1 MPTDISNLSR
11 GDLVDILYQQARE
24 IEILKEMLV
33 VLQEK
38 LEQKNS
44 GDESSKPL
52 PSFVKPN
59 VKKSKKKAKRKQREH
74 GFSRKL
80 ETPTKAVFHSFKICP
95 HCEGEHLGKPSVSY
109 TRQIIDI
116 PKAVYEVIEHVI
128 FKRYCFNCE
137 RRISPKV
144 DLSSF
149 VVGKGRI
156 GINLMAAI
164 FTMKEEGDMTANK
177 IERHLQTFYGLDISL
192 GEIIEILHQ
201 EAGLGKDTYEEIK
214 KGLLSSRVIYADE
227 TGGRENGQNGY
238 HWSFS
243 NEEFQLLLYR
253 KSRAAKVVQ
262 EIFGEHGEQFQ
273 GVLSTDFYSAYNAY
287 LGPHQRCWVHYLRDM
302 KKLKEENAKD
312 RKLKAWIRA
321 IHRLYE
327 EAKSYTGPPTDLQVG
342 LKEQARIDKETYF
355 KQKLKKLCEP
365 YSKTQVLQAKLAARG
380 IRFLSEMFTFI
391 RYEGVNSDNNMAER
405 AVRKTVIKRK
415 ISFGTRSPKGSETRS
430 ILGSLFGTW
439 RLQNRN
445 SFDEMRTI
453 LLNASC
459 QGV

>member
-1 MPTDISNLSR
+1 MPADLSKLPR
-11 GDLVDILYQQARE
+11 GELVDLLYQQARE

-38 LEQKNS
+38 LEQKDS
-44 GDESSKPL
+44 GGGPSKHL
-52 PSFVKPN
+52 PIFVKPN
-59 VKKSKKKAKRKQREH
+59 VKKKKKKAKRKQREH

-80 ETPTKAVFHSFKICP
+80 ETPTETICHSFDTCP
-95 HCEGEHLGKPSVSY
+95 DCGDEDLGKPSVSY

-116 PKAVYEVIEHVI
+116 PKAIYEVIEHVI
-128 FKRYCFNCE
+128 FKRYCFTCE
-137 RRISPKV
+137 KRVSPKA

-164 FTMKEEGDMTANK
+164 FTMKEEGDMTVNK
-177 IERHLQTFYGLDISL
+177 IQKHLQTFYGLDISL
-192 GEIIEILHQ
+192 GEIAEILHQ
-201 EAGLGKDTYEEIK
+201 GAGLGKDKYEEIK
-214 KGLLSSRVIYADE
+214 QGLLSSPVIYADE
-227 TGGRENGQNGY
+227 TGGREDGVNGY

-243 NEEFQLLLYR
+243 NERFHMLLYR
-253 KSRAAKVVQ
+253 KSRAATVVQ
-262 EIFGEHGEQFQ
+262 EVFGENGEHFQ
-273 GVLSTDFYSAYNAY
+273 GVLSTDFYSSYNAY

-302 KKLKEENAKD
+302 KKLKEDNPKD
-312 RKLKAWIRA
+312 RKLKVWIRA
-321 IHRLYE
+321 IHRVYE
-327 EAKSYTGPPTDLQVG
+327 EAKLYTGPPAGTLVG
-342 LKEQARIDKETYF
+342 LQEQARIDKEAYF

-365 YSKTQVLQAKLAARG
+365 YIKTQVLQAKLAARG
-380 IRFLSEMFTFI
+380 MRFLSEMFTFI

-415 ISFGTRSPKGSETRS
+415 ISFGTRSAKGSETRS
-430 ILGSLFGTW
+430 VLGSLFGTW
-439 RLQNRN
+439 RLQNLN
-445 SFDEMRTI
+445 PFEEMRTI

>member
-1 MPTDISNLSR
+1 MLKDLSTLSR
-11 GDLVDILYQQARE
+11 GELVDLLHQQARE
-24 IEILKEMLV
+24 IEILKEMMV

-38 LEQKNS
+38 LEQKDS
-44 GDESSKPL
+44 GDGPSKAL
-52 PSFVKPN
+52 PTFVKPN
-59 VKKSKKKAKRKQREH
+59 IKNKKKKAKRTRDH
-74 GFSRKL
+74 GFSRKV
-80 ETPTKAVFHSFKICP
+80 ETPTKAIFHSFDACP
-95 HCEGEHLGKPSVSY
+95 NCDGEHLGKPSVSY

-116 PKAVYEVIEHVI
+116 PRVAYEVIEHVI

-137 RRISPKV
+137 KRVSSKV
-144 DLSSF
+144 DLSPF

-156 GINLMAAI
+156 GINLMATI
-164 FTMKEEGDMTANK
+164 FTLKEEADMTVNK
-177 IERHLQTFYGLDISL
+177 IQKHLKTFYDLDISL

-201 EAGLGKDTYEEIK
+201 QAGLGKSKYEEIK
-214 KGLLSSRVIYADE
+214 QGLLASQVIYADE
-227 TGGRENGQNGY
+227 TGGREDGKNGY

-243 NEEFQLLLYR
+243 NEKFHMLLYR
-253 KSRAAKVVQ
+253 KSRAATVVK
-262 EIFGEHGEQFQ
+262 EVFGENGEHFQ
-273 GVLSTDFYSAYNAY
+273 GVLSTDFYGAYNAY

-302 KKLKEENAKD
+302 KKLKEDNPKD

-327 EAKSYTGPPTDLQVG
+327 EAKTYTGPPNGTVVG
-342 LKEQARIDKETYF
+342 LKKQARIDKEVYF

-415 ISFGTRSPKGSETRS
+415 ISFGTRSAKGSETRS
-430 ILGSLFGTW
+430 VLGSLFGTW
-439 RLQNRN
+439 RLQNLN
-445 SFDEMRTI
+445 PFDEMRSI

>member
-1 MPTDISNLSR
+1 MPTDTSSLSR
-11 GDLVDILYQQARE
+11 GELVDLLYQQARE

-38 LEQKNS
+38 LEQKDS
-44 GDESSKPL
+44 GDGPSKPL

-59 VKKSKKKAKRKQREH
+59 VKKRKKKAKRKQREH

-80 ETPTKAVFHSFKICP
+80 ETPTETIFHSFNVCP
-95 HCEGEHLGKPSVSY
+95 NCDGAHLGKPSVSY

-116 PKAVYEVIEHVI
+116 PRVEYDVIEHVI

-137 RRISPKV
+137 KRVSPKV
-144 DLSSF
+144 DLSPF

-164 FTMKEEGDMTANK
+164 FTMKEETDMTVNK
-177 IERHLQTFYGLDISL
+177 IQKHLLTFYDLDISL

-201 EAGLGKDTYEEIK
+201 EAGLGKGKYEEIK
-214 KGLLSSRVIYADE
+214 KGLLASRVIYADE
-227 TGGRENGQNGY
+227 TGGREDGKNGY

-243 NEEFQLLLYR
+243 NERFHMLLYR
-253 KSRAAKVVQ
+253 KSRAATVVK
-262 EIFGEHGEQFQ
+262 EVFGENGEQFQ
-273 GVLSTDFYSAYNAY
+273 GVLSTDFYGAYNDNDLKKGAIEEDN
-287 LGPHQRCWVHYLRDM
+287 PKDSALRG
-302 KKLKEENAKD
+302 
-312 RKLKAWIRA
+312 WIRA

-327 EAKSYTGPPTDLQVG
+327 EAKSYTGPPVG
-342 LKEQARIDKETYF
+342 SLGRQEEARIDKETYF

-365 YSKTQVLQAKLAARG
+365 YIKTQVLQAKLAARG

-415 ISFGTRSPKGSETRS
+415 LSFGTRSAKGSETRS
-430 ILGSLFGTW
+430 VLGSLFGTW
-439 RLQNRN
+439 RLQNLN
-445 SFDEMRTI
+445 PFAEMRAT

-459 QGV
+459 QEL

>member
-1 MPTDISNLSR
+1 MEKDLSVLPR
-11 GDLVDILYQQARE
+11 GELVELLYQQTRE

-38 LEQKNS
+38 LEQKDS
-44 GDESSKPL
+44 GDGSSKPL
-52 PSFVKPN
+52 PSFVKAN
-59 VKKSKKKAKRKQREH
+59 VKKKKKKAQRKQREH

-80 ETPTKAVFHSFKICP
+80 ETPTETIFHSFDSCP
-95 HCEGEHLGKPSVSY
+95 NCDGEHLGKPSVSY

-116 PKAVYEVIEHVI
+116 PKVEYDVIEHVI
-128 FKRYCFNCE
+128 FKRYCFDCE
-137 RRISPKV
+137 KRVSPKV
-144 DLSSF
+144 NLSPF

-156 GINLMAAI
+156 GINLMSAI
-164 FTMKEEGDMTANK
+164 FTMKEETDMTVNK
-177 IERHLQTFYGLDISL
+177 IQKHLQTFYGLDISL

-201 EAGLGKDTYEEIK
+201 QAGLSKSKYEEIK
-214 KGLLSSRVIYADE
+214 QGLLSSRVIYADE
-227 TGGRENGQNGY
+227 TGGREDGKNGY

-243 NEEFQLLLYR
+243 NEKFHMLLYR
-253 KSRAAKVVQ
+253 KSRAATVVK
-262 EIFGEHGEQFQ
+262 EVFGENGEHFQ
-273 GVLSTDFYSAYNAY
+273 GVLSTDFYGSYNAY

-302 KKLKEENAKD
+302 KKLKEDNPKD
-312 RKLKAWIRA
+312 RRLRFWIRA
-321 IHRLYE
+321 IHKVYE
-327 EAKSYTGPPTDLQVG
+327 EAKAYTGPPEGTLVG
-342 LKEQARIDKETYF
+342 LKEQARIDKEVYF

-365 YSKTQVLQAKLAARG
+365 YIKTQVLQAKLAARG
-380 IRFLSEMFTFI
+380 IKFLSEMFAFI

-415 ISFGTRSPKGSETRS
+415 ISFGTRSAKGSETRS

-439 RLQNRN
+439 RLQNLN
-445 SFDEMRTI
+445 PFEEMRTI